1 MRKLSLSG
9 WRGLYGRPVEGYIVY
24 GHPNEVELRKGY
36 IYVKEF
42 RHVSGA
48 VADFI
53 NNIVNAVKE
62 ILSMFKAKDGSDAC
76 ELLYVGEKDVTIGSE
91 TKKHALCQFRVKK
104 DIDRIEG
111 DTEKLKMMGIDVSKP
126 GPQLIPLLAGL
137 ILGGVIGFFLGMA
150 VGITLI
156 VLGLLIGGDL
166 GAGLVSMGLGII
178 TFSVTSGWYKAL
190 SLPLFG
196 AGAYFFARFFGVIK
210 SASPV

>member
-1 MRKLSLSG
+1 
-9 WRGLYGRPVEGYIVY
+9 
-24 GHPNEVELRKGY
+24 
-36 IYVKEF
+36 
-42 RHVSGA
+42 
-48 VADFI
+48 
-53 NNIVNAVKE
+53 
-62 ILSMFKAKDGSDAC
+62 
-76 ELLYVGEKDVTIGSE
+76 
-91 TKKHALCQFRVKK
+91 